1 MKKSILL
8 SAASLLTIFTAC
20 EELGQG
26 GHETK
31 ELNPDE
37 QKVKL
42 ENVGRK
48 LMTLYSAENFD
59 EFFELAE
66 YVKDTYFAEGYDH
79 TEIVNRIEECGDNI
93 LEFKGEKSEDVK
105 DDNDNSHIENT
116 KFYILAASLSECT
129 GDFDFGAKA
138 VTYKES
144 DGTRFTFKDQNGT
157 DCIMELAGSGK
168 ETTIRMDG
176 LRIYDNHESIYD
188 DDGNYCG
195 HIEHY
200 REYDATLTI
209 PEKVVLNL
217 KRGSEVVAGLEL
229 TFRFNVREGQTVD
242 LGKDGADI
250 STKLTVGEY
259 VFSVDRVSYNPGT
272 AEVRYNMS
280 RGGTSLITLAAS
292 GAVAFRNEVSNV
304 GCDYAKDL
312 EGSLD
317 ILGEVQ
323 IKATCRDL
331 EQLVSAVDR
340 FYDSED
346 KSELDAI
353 NSLYT
358 ANVYYDGGS
367 NSQAEFK
374 MIAEVCR
381 HEAEDYNGDG
391 IIDSP
396 EYEHLALEPAFQF
409 PDGASYSFV
418 SFFDEGEFKGLIDV
432 FRQFCDDFAKYF
444 AVYFPEDSL

>member
-20 EELGQG
+20 DELGQG

-31 ELNPDE
+31 ELSPDE

-48 LMTLYSAENFD
+48 LMVQYSSENFEGILD
-59 EFFELAE
+59 LAE
-66 YVKDTYFAEGYDH
+66 YVKATYFAEDYDLYAIH
-79 TEIVNRIEECGDNI
+79 ERLDDFGENILTFKDHKTEIINDDEYNKSIEETNYY
-93 LEFKGEKSEDVK
+93 L
-105 DDNDNSHIENT
+105 
-116 KFYILAASLSECT
+116 LAASLSMCT
-129 GDFDFGAKA
+129 GDFVFGDDA

-144 DGTRFTFKDQNGT
+144 DGTRFFFKDQNGKECT
-157 DCIMELAGSGK
+157 MELIGSGK
-168 ETTIRMDG
+168 ATVVKIDG
-176 LRIYDNHESIYD
+176 LRIYEGDNSEYNESTGKYTCYY
-188 DDGNYCG
+188 NYT
-195 HIEHY
+195 
-200 REYDATLTI
+200 EYDATLTI

-217 KRGSEVVAGLEL
+217 KRGSDEVAGLEL

-242 LGKDGADI
+242 FGKDGADI

-259 VFSVDRVSYNPGT
+259 VFSVDRVSYTPGK
-272 AEVRYNMS
+272 AEVKYNMS

-304 GCDYAKDL
+304 GCDYVKDL

-331 EQLVSAVDR
+331 EQLVSALDR

-346 KSELDAI
+346 KSDLDAV
-353 NSLYT
+353 NRLYT

-367 NSQAEFK
+367 NSQAE
-374 MIAEVCR
+374 MTLIAESR
-381 HEAEDYNGDG
+381 RNEEDDINGDG
-391 IIDSP
+391 VID
-396 EYEHLALEPAFQF
+396 ENDYVDILVLEPAFLF

-418 SFFDEGEFKGLIDV
+418 SFFNEADFKILIDM
-432 FRQFCDDFAKYF
+432 FNKFCNGFADRF
-444 AVYFPEDSL
+444 ITEEEE